1 MTRAL
6 TSLFIA
12 LLALSACASRYEWT
26 KDGAGD
32 GEIEM
37 ARDDCKAEAH
47 DYGFMEGRD
56 QATREIT
63 SHGYRYS
70 ELTTISAEHQAD
82 LFDSCMRSKGFELAP
97 VKEE

>member
-1 MTRAL
+1 MTRTLIRVFAVFL
-6 TSLFIA
+6 T
-12 LLALSACASRYEWT
+12 LSACASRYEWT

-37 ARDDCKAEAH
+37 ARDECKAEAH

-56 QATREIT
+56 QSTREIT

-70 ELTTISAEHQAD
+70 ELTTISAEHQSD